1 MLAAICCSHHVK
13 RAGPGRKGTLENVF
27 LLLLLDLGLGSRQI
41 FAVQFSKFGSAG
53 WPMCDES
60 VDSGGFLV
68 DS

>member
-1 MLAAICCSHHVK
+1 VK
-13 RAGPGRKGTLENVF
+13 RAGPGRKGTPDNVF
-27 LLLLLDLGLGSRQI
+27 LLLLLELRLGSRQI

-53 WPMCDES
+53 WPLCDER